1 MKNMRKSLCQVIV
14 CLRKISTVFEL
25 QFFFSNHLKDLV
37 RKSKI
42 MGTLAETVDIS
53 PVVHHSLR
61 DQFVSLIVTEERFQF
76 EPIINT
82 DSFLLITSKKQ
93 CRTGVLSL

>member
-1 MKNMRKSLCQVIV
+1 MIV

-53 PVVHHSLR
+53 PVVHHSL

-82 DSFLLITSKKQ
+82 NSFLLITSKKQ